1 MADTGTRHRLGPRQW
16 VELLLGAAAL
26 AVSAISLWVAVGTEN
41 ANRQMVAAASW
52 PLLQVDTAN
61 LAEDGRPTITF
72 SVINAGEGSA
82 KVKTLEIRWRGKTYS
97 GSTPLLRECC
107 GYKPFV
113 GPADLNDTRGSG
125 LTTGGVHN
133 VVVRAGEKHTFLQM
147 PLGTDNVAAWRKLDV
162 ARRELKFRAC
172 YCSVFDECWISTLMD
187 LEPQKVNRCP
197 VVRTP
202 YIE

>member
-1 MADTGTRHRLGPRQW
+1 MADTGTRHRLGLRQW

-61 LAEDGRPTITF
+61 LAENGRPTITF

-82 KVKTLEIRWRGKTYS
+82 KLKTLEIRWRGKTYS

-147 PLGTDNVAAWRKLDV
+147 PLRADNIAAWRKLDV

-197 VVRTP
+197 AVRTP